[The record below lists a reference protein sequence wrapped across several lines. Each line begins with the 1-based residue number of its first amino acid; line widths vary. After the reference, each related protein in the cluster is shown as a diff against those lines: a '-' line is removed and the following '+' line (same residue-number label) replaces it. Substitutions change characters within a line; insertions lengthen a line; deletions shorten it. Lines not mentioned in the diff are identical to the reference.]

1 MSRLVSPVS
10 TDRDKF
16 KVNSLLLRVCNIY
29 IHRLLMTFLVWA
41 WAICNMNVFPANPLD
56 VLKDLK
62 GFLLSLGIAVEILF
76 LSYTKALLLVN
87 YES

>member
-1 MSRLVSPVS
+1 
-10 TDRDKF
+10 
-16 KVNSLLLRVCNIY
+16 
-29 IHRLLMTFLVWA
+29 MTFLVWA
-41 WAICNMNVFPANPLD
+41 WAICNMNVFPANPFD

-62 GFLLSLGIAVEILF
+62 GFLLSLGITVEILF